1 MRPAVLGVL
10 ISAIAALPAAAQ
22 IVVPV
27 EQAPYHVPVFTNDY
41 VTVLN
46 VHIPPGR
53 TSGFHRH
60 ARDTFG
66 VQIVDTPRTG
76 QLPGA
81 VPTPTSLRAPGAVQ
95 FARYGA
101 EPYVH
106 AVSVADGGAFHNVVV
121 QLLQPHAYGFTP
133 GSRDGAAG
141 YTQVLDN
148 ERVRAWRLVLA
159 PDEAA
164 AAITQSAP
172 GLRIVVRGGD
182 IVERIAG
189 RPDRGIAPRAGDF
202 FWQDAGTT
210 RIVQNI
216 GTTTVELVE
225 FELK

>member
-1 MRPAVLGVL
+1 MRPATFLAL
-10 ISAIAALPAAAQ
+10 LSAVVALPAVAQ

-27 EQAPYHVPVFTNDY
+27 EQAPYHVPVFTNEY
-41 VTVLN
+41 VTVLD

-60 ARDTFG
+60 ALDTFG

-76 QLPGA
+76 QIPGA
-81 VPTPTSLRAPGAVQ
+81 EPTPTSLRAPGAVQ
-95 FARYGA
+95 FARYGG
-101 EPYVH
+101 EPYTH
-106 AVSVADGGAFHNVVV
+106 AVSVARDGAFHNVVV
-121 QLLQPHAYGFTP
+121 ELLQPHGYGFET

-159 PDEAA
+159 PDETA

-172 GLRIVVRGGD
+172 GIRIVVRGGD
-182 IVERIAG
+182 IVERIAE

-202 FWQDAGTT
+202 FWQNAGTT
-210 RIVQNI
+210 RTVRNI

-225 FELK
+225 FEIK